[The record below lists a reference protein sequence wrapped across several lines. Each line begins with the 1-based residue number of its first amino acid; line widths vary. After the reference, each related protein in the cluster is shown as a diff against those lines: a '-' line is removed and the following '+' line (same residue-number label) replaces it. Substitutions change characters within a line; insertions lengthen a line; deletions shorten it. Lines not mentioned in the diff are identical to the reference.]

1 MLRRYRNDVGTC
13 NSSTQSLAFKVPSHT
28 RSLVVEISAVNG
40 PSAARVSAKPVE
52 FRLGGPRGG
61 ISTAVG
67 NISTESV
74 VTQRGDVAAGTGGG
88 EVGVVNS
95 ISNTW
100 LYIVT

>member
-1 MLRRYRNDVGTC
+1 MLKRYRNDVCTC
-13 NSSTQSLAFKVPSHT
+13 NSSTQSLAFEVCHT

-74 VTQRGDVAAGTGGG
+74 VAQRGDVAAGTGGG

-95 ISNTW
+95 ISNT
-100 LYIVT
+100 